1 MDFYADSGI
10 PYTYTI
16 ELPDLGQYGF
26 QLPESNLEEVRRK
39 VYYLQSIVS
48 FIPFFVFGFWSILA
62 MNISLTSSNNQ
73 FSQFQILYLAHVIEQ
88 PIFPIQNL
96 EYLQ

>member
-39 VYYLQSIVS
+39 VVYYWQSKEWFETNV
-48 FIPFFVFGFWSILA
+48 PF
-62 MNISLTSSNNQ
+62 
-73 FSQFQILYLAHVIEQ
+73 
-88 PIFPIQNL
+88 
-96 EYLQ
+96 

>member
-39 VYYLQSIVS
+39 VYYWQSMKQNIVKS
-48 FIPFFVFGFWSILA
+48 RAADQSTIQFWTLLA
-62 MNISLTSSNNQ
+62 KCHSK
-73 FSQFQILYLAHVIEQ
+73 
-88 PIFPIQNL
+88 
-96 EYLQ
+96 

>member
-26 QLPESNLEEVRRK
+26 QLPESNLEEVRRIW
-39 VYYLQSIVS
+39 QS
-48 FIPFFVFGFWSILA
+48 
-62 MNISLTSSNNQ
+62 MTTTSLTV
-73 FSQFQILYLAHVIEQ
+73 YLIYH
-88 PIFPIQNL
+88 
-96 EYLQ
+96 

>member
-26 QLPESNLEEVRRK
+26 QLPESNLEEVRTK
-39 VYYLQSIVS
+39 VVYYWQSMKQNTVKSRAANQSTIQ
-48 FIPFFVFGFWSILA
+48 FLTLLA
-62 MNISLTSSNNQ
+62 KG
-73 FSQFQILYLAHVIEQ
+73 HVT
-88 PIFPIQNL
+88 
-96 EYLQ
+96 